1 MWLALV
7 LYFLIF
13 GLTDKKYLS
22 RIEFNTNESIFAEGE
37 LTSKNSFNI
46 RMFNLTVAEDLL
58 ELVCHKDKCP
68 DFRISFL
75 PIKTEVIILKITRRS
90 HKKMSTVS

>member
-1 MWLALV
+1 MNL
-7 LYFLIF
+7 FLQ
-13 GLTDKKYLS
+13 K
-22 RIEFNTNESIFAEGE
+22 GE

-75 PIKTEVIILKITRRS
+75 PIKTEVIILKMTRRS